1 MSNFNINKLILAG
14 RITKDIEVRRI
25 STGSTVCNFVV
36 AVKRKSK
43 RDMEPQSDFFRCQ
56 AWNRTA
62 DFISQYFKKGAAI
75 CVVGS
80 IQNRDWTDE
89 NGTKRYQTE
98 MYVEEAMFVD
108 SRSEMEQEP
117 TESYIPEA
125 YTNPPE
131 PNKDGLETDD
141 DLPF

>member
-1 MSNFNINKLILAG
+1 MSNFNINKLILGG
-14 RITKDIEVRRI
+14 RITRDIEVKKT
-25 STGSTVCNFVV
+25 STGSTVCNFNI
-36 AVKRKSK
+36 AVRRKLR
-43 RDMEPQSDFFRCQ
+43 RDMEPQTDFFRCQ

-62 DFISQYFKKGAAI
+62 DVISQYFKKGSAI

-80 IQNRDWTDE
+80 IQNRDWTDP
-89 NGTKRYQTE
+89 NGTRRFQTE
-98 MYVEEAMFVD
+98 MYVEEVMFVD
-108 SRSEMEQEP
+108 SRAEMEDAPSE
-117 TESYIPEA
+117 TYIPEA